1 MYDVVKNY
9 EKVGKEWIDKY
20 SVIEESASIN
30 ECMEVSGSL
39 NHEFRPVW
47 PESRAVG
54 AALTVRARPGD
65 NLIIHKAI
73 SMIKPGDILVVTCD
87 GFQES
92 GGMFGGIMST
102 SAKKM
107 GASGLIIDGCV
118 RDTMMM
124 KKVGF
129 PVWSRGISI
138 KKSTKLTGGQI
149 NVPIV
154 IGGVLVNPGDLI
166 FADNDAVV
174 CIPREKVAETY
185 EKAMAREAH
194 EDNML
199 ERVLS
204 EPELTTYNDDFRATY
219 EALGLREEA
228 DPV

>member
-1 MYDVVKNY
+1 MYDVVKKY
-9 EKVGKEWIDKY
+9 EKVSREWIEKY

-30 ECMEVSGSL
+30 ECMEVNGAL

-47 PESRAVG
+47 PGSRAVG
-54 AALTVRARPGD
+54 AAFTVRARPGD

-73 SMIKPGDILVVTCD
+73 SMLKPGDFLVVTCD

-102 SAKKM
+102 SSKKM
-107 GASGLIIDGCV
+107 GAAGLIIDGCV

-138 KKSTKLTGGQI
+138 KRSTKVTGGQI

-154 IGGVLVNPGDLI
+154 IGGILVNPGDLI

-174 CIPREKVAETY
+174 CIPREKAAETY

-199 ERVLS
+199 QRVMN
-204 EPELTTYNDDFRATY
+204 EPDLTTFNDDFRATY
-219 EALGLREEA
+219 KALGLKEEDEPA
-228 DPV
+228 

>member
-1 MYDVVKNY
+1 MYDVVKTY
-9 EKVGKEWIDKY
+9 DKVDSQWLEKY
-20 SVIEESASIN
+20 SAIEESASIN
-30 ECMEVSGSL
+30 ECMDVSGAL
-39 NHEFRPVW
+39 NHDFRPVW
-47 PESRAVG
+47 PGTRAVG
-54 AALTVRARPGD
+54 RALTVRARAGD

-73 SMIKPGDILVVTCD
+73 TMIQPGDVLVITCD

-102 SAKKM
+102 TCKKL
-107 GASGLIIDGCV
+107 GAQALIIDGCV

-124 KKVGF
+124 QKVGF

-174 CIPREKVAETY
+174 CVPREKVAEVY
-185 EKAMAREAH
+185 DRAMAREAH

-199 ERVLS
+199 ERVLR
-204 EPELTTYNDDFRATY
+204 EHDLTTFNDDFRATY
-219 EALGLREEA
+219 AKLGLSEEP

>member
-1 MYDVVKNY
+1 MYDVVKTY
-9 EKVGKEWIDKY
+9 KKVAPEWIEKY
-20 SVIEESASIN
+20 AAIEESASIN
-30 ECMEVSGSL
+30 ECMEVSGAL
-39 NHEFRPVW
+39 NHDFRPVW
-47 PESRAVG
+47 PGARAVG
-54 AALTVRARPGD
+54 AALTVRARAGD

-73 SMIKPGDILVVTCD
+73 TMVKPGDVLVITCD
-87 GFQES
+87 GFLES

-102 SAKKM
+102 TVQTLGGRA
-107 GASGLIIDGCV
+107 LIIDGCV

-124 KKVGF
+124 KEVGF
-129 PVWSRGISI
+129 PVWSRGINI

-174 CIPREKVAETY
+174 CVPREQVEAVYKL
-185 EKAMAREAH
+185 AMAREAH

-199 ERVLS
+199 RLVRGNTG
-204 EPELTTYNDDFRATY
+204 TTTFTQTLQKIYADLD
-219 EALGLREEA
+219 LREEP

>member
-1 MYDVVKNY
+1 MYDVVKTY
-9 EKVGKEWIDKY
+9 DKVSAEWIEKY
-20 SVIEESASIN
+20 SKIEESASIN
-30 ECMEVSGSL
+30 ECMEVSGAF
-39 NHEFRPVW
+39 NHDFRPVW
-47 PESRAVG
+47 PGVRAVG
-54 AALTVRARPGD
+54 AALTVRARAGD

-102 SAKKM
+102 SSQHQ
-107 GASGLIIDGCV
+107 GAAGLIIDGCV

-138 KKSTKLTGGQI
+138 KRSTKVTGGQI

-174 CIPREKVAETY
+174 CIPKDKVEETY
-185 EKAMAREAH
+185 KLAMAREAH
-194 EDNML
+194 EDHML
-199 ERVLS
+199 ERVLN
-204 EPELTTYNDDFRATY
+204 EGITTFNDDFRATY
-219 EALGLREEA
+219 AALNLREEP

>member
-1 MYDVVKNY
+1 MYDVVKTY
-9 EKVGKEWIDKY
+9 EKVSAEWIEKY

-30 ECMEVSGSL
+30 ECMEVSGAL
-39 NHEFRPVW
+39 NHDFRPVW
-47 PESRAVG
+47 PGTRAVG
-54 AALTVRARPGD
+54 AALTVRARAGD

-73 SMIKPGDILVVTCD
+73 SMLKPGDVLVVTCD

-107 GASGLIIDGCV
+107 GARALIIDGCV

-124 KKVGF
+124 KQVEF

-174 CIPREKVAETY
+174 CIPREKVAEVY

-199 ERVLS
+199 KRVLS
-204 EPELTTYNDDFRATY
+204 EPDLTTFNDDFRATY
-219 EALGLREEA
+219 AKLGLREEP

>member
-1 MYDVVKNY
+1 MLDVVKTY
-9 EKVGKEWIDKY
+9 EKVDLEWLEKF
-20 SVIEESASIN
+20 SAIEESASIN
-30 ECMEVSGSL
+30 ECMEVSGAL
-39 NHEFRPVW
+39 NHDFRPVW
-47 PESRAVG
+47 PGTRAVG
-54 AALTVRARPGD
+54 RALTVRARAGD

-102 SAKKM
+102 AAQKL
-107 GASGLIIDGCV
+107 GANGLIIDGCV

-124 KKVGF
+124 KKINF

-138 KKSTKLTGGQI
+138 KRSTKLTGGQI

-174 CIPREKVAETY
+174 CVPRERVAETY

-194 EDNML
+194 EDESL
-199 ERVLS
+199 YLVLHEEGRS
-204 EPELTTYNDDFRATY
+204 TFNDAFRATY
-219 EALGLREEA
+219 ATLGLQEEP
-228 DPV
+228 DPA

>member
-1 MYDVVKNY
+1 MYDVVKVY
-9 EKVGKEWIDKY
+9 EKVSQEWIDKY

-39 NHEFRPVW
+39 SHEFRPVW
-47 PESRAVG
+47 PGTRAVG

-73 SMIKPGDILVVTCD
+73 SMLKPGDMLVVTCD

-107 GASGLIIDGCV
+107 GAAGLVIDGCV

-124 KKVGF
+124 KKVEF

-138 KKSTKLTGGQI
+138 KRSTKVTGGQI

-199 ERVLS
+199 QRVLN
-204 EPELTTYNDDFRATY
+204 EPDLTTFNDDFRATY
-219 EALGLREEA
+219 KALGLKEEEEPA
-228 DPV
+228 

>member
-1 MYDVVKNY
+1 MYDVVKTY
-9 EKVGKEWIDKY
+9 EKVSQEWIDKY

-54 AALTVRARPGD
+54 VALTVRARPGD

-73 SMIKPGDILVVTCD
+73 SMLKPGDILVVTCD

-107 GASGLIIDGCV
+107 GAGGLI
-118 RDTMMM
+118 
-124 KKVGF
+124 
-129 PVWSRGISI
+129 
-138 KKSTKLTGGQI
+138 
-149 NVPIV
+149 

-166 FADNDAVV
+166 FADNDAVI
-174 CIPREKVAETY
+174 CIPREQVAETY
-185 EKAMAREAH
+185 DKAMAREAH

-199 ERVLS
+199 ERVLR
-204 EPELTTYNDDFRATY
+204 EPELTTFNEEFQATY
-219 EALGLREEA
+219 RNLGLNEEA
-228 DPV
+228 DPA

>member
-1 MYDVVKNY
+1 MYDVVKTY
-9 EKVGKEWIDKY
+9 EKVSQEWIDKY

-73 SMIKPGDILVVTCD
+73 SMLKPGDILVVTCD

-107 GASGLIIDGCV
+107 GAGGLIIDGCV

-129 PVWSRGISI
+129 PVWSRGISV
-138 KKSTKLTGGQI
+138 KKSTKVTGGQI

-166 FADNDAVV
+166 FADNDAVI
-174 CIPREKVAETY
+174 CIPREQVAETY
-185 EKAMAREAH
+185 DKAMAREAH

-199 ERVLS
+199 ERVLR
-204 EPELTTYNDDFRATY
+204 EPELTTFNEEFQATY
-219 EALGLREEA
+219 RNLGLNEEA
-228 DPV
+228 DPA